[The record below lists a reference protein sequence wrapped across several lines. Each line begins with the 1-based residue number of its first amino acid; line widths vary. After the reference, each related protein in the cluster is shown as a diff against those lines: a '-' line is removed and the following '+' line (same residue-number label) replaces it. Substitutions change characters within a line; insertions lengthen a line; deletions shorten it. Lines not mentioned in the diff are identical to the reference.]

1 MEQIRQ
7 LIHITGIVQGV
18 GFRPFIYKLAKQYQ
32 LSGYVL
38 NNGDGVS
45 IEVEGEERKVTA
57 FYNDII
63 LQAPPLSRIDSI
75 TAQAIAVVDALTF
88 ISDNALPEHTPKFI
102 ITESDSSQSA
112 TVCVSP
118 DQGICPACLDDINDP
133 TNRHYRYPFTNCT
146 HCGPRYTLIKQLPY
160 DRKQTSMAAF
170 AMCPDCEA
178 AYTNPEDRR
187 YHAQPVS
194 CPKCGPWVRFYDLEN
209 KKNQPEPIADHY
221 AAIEATAAALNAGKI
236 IAVKGLGGF
245 HLMCDATNQQAV
257 AQLRLRKQRQR
268 KPLAVMMKDTHQ
280 AQGYIEGS
288 PQEWALLGS
297 QQRPITLFRKKAS
310 CSDYVSDA
318 DFTIT
323 PRARADIADIA
334 DNVAPNIPYLGVM
347 LPYTPL
353 HYLLFDL
360 VDVPLVAT
368 SANISGFPI
377 IANSDDIF
385 RQLGHVVD
393 GVLDHN
399 REIVHCCDDSLVQVA
414 GGRRQTLRLAR
425 GYAPYTFSLP
435 HKLTHPVLAV
445 GGQQKVTFGLG
456 FAEQGIISP
465 HVGDMFGLDM
475 QQHYQQ
481 MLNGFTHI
489 YHVKPQTIVC
499 DKHPNY
505 MTTEWAQDYVKGY
518 VQDNAQGNVQKNGQ
532 EAAQENSPD
541 SIHTNN
547 QDSSC
552 EKSTPLLQLQHHH
565 AHIVA
570 VMAEHQM
577 RETVLGFA
585 FDGTGLGDDHQIWGG
600 EVLLADH
607 QTAKRLYHLKPFRL
621 IGGERAIKEP
631 ARILLGLLLEYY
643 SFEQIKAFQL
653 EAFACM
659 PNSKFDNLY
668 RLWLTEQSSPYTTSM
683 GRLVDAFASLLGL
696 VEQVDFEGE
705 CGMRLEALAIQA
717 DADKGAEP
725 PSSPAF
731 FVENDV
737 IDPQPLLANVI
748 DSLATSTL
756 QSACSDLTSGP
767 SIFTSKRTLAI
778 KQNAASQFFTA
789 LVEMISTISAKHP
802 EYPVVVSGGVFQN
815 CVLMDRL
822 DARFTS
828 DARSFLTSE
837 IIPLNDGGIAMG
849 QLWHGLWQ

>member
-1 MEQIRQ
+1 MVQIRQ

-45 IEVEGEERKVTA
+45 IEVEGEERQVTA
-57 FYNDII
+57 FYNDIT

-88 ISDNALPEHTPKFI
+88 ISDNVSPEHTPKFI

-194 CPKCGPWVRFYDLEN
+194 CPKCGPWVSFYDLACKAE
-209 KKNQPEPIADHY
+209 QPEPVADHY

-280 AQGYIEGS
+280 AQCYIEGS

-297 QQRPITLFRKKAS
+297 QQRPITLFRKKVS
-310 CSDYVSDA
+310 CSGYVSGA
-318 DFTIT
+318 DITIT
-323 PRARADIADIA
+323 ARTRADIA

-393 GVLDHN
+393 GILDHN
-399 REIVHCCDDSLVQVA
+399 REIVHCCDDSLVQIA

-456 FAEQGIISP
+456 FAGQGIISP

-505 MTTEWAQDYVKGY
+505 MTTEWAQDYVEGSVQGY
-518 VQDNAQGNVQKNGQ
+518 VQKNGQ

-541 SIHTNN
+541 SIHNNN
-547 QDSSC
+547 QERSC
-552 EKSTPLLQLQHHH
+552 EKPTPLLQLQHHH

-600 EVLLADH
+600 EVLLANH

-653 EAFACM
+653 DAFTCM
-659 PNSKFDNLY
+659 PNSKLDNLY

-696 VEQVDFEGE
+696 VERVDYEGE

-717 DADKGAEP
+717 EVNEAVEP
-725 PSSPAF
+725 LPILMF

-737 IDPQPLLANVI
+737 IDPQPLLASVI
-748 DSLATSTL
+748 DNLITSATQSDSSNFMAQRDLAVKL
-756 QSACSDLTSGP
+756 
-767 SIFTSKRTLAI
+767 
-778 KQNAASQFFTA
+778 NAANQFFTA
-789 LVEMISTISAKHP
+789 LVEMIYTISAKHP

-815 CVLMDRL
+815 RVLMDRL

-828 DARSFLTSE
+828 EDRSFLTSE

>member
-1 MEQIRQ
+1 MNC
-7 LIHITGIVQGV
+7 VNDA
-18 GFRPFIYKLAKQYQ
+18 GF
-32 LSGYVL
+32 
-38 NNGDGVS
+38 
-45 IEVEGEERKVTA
+45 
-57 FYNDII
+57 
-63 LQAPPLSRIDSI
+63 
-75 TAQAIAVVDALTF
+75 
-88 ISDNALPEHTPKFI
+88 
-102 ITESDSSQSA
+102 
-112 TVCVSP
+112 
-118 DQGICPACLDDINDP
+118 
-133 TNRHYRYPFTNCT
+133 
-146 HCGPRYTLIKQLPY
+146 
-160 DRKQTSMAAF
+160 
-170 AMCPDCEA
+170 
-178 AYTNPEDRR
+178 
-187 YHAQPVS
+187 
-194 CPKCGPWVRFYDLEN
+194 
-209 KKNQPEPIADHY
+209 
-221 AAIEATAAALNAGKI
+221 
-236 IAVKGLGGF
+236 
-245 HLMCDATNQQAV
+245 V
-257 AQLRLRKQRQR
+257 A
-268 KPLAVMMKDTHQ
+268 
-280 AQGYIEGS
+280 S
-288 PQEWALLGS
+288 
-297 QQRPITLFRKKAS
+297 
-310 CSDYVSDA
+310 
-318 DFTIT
+318 
-323 PRARADIADIA
+323 ADIA
-334 DNVAPNIPYLGVM
+334 DNVAPHIPYLGVM

-385 RQLGHVVD
+385 RLLGHVVD

-399 REIVHCCDDSLVQVA
+399 REIVHCCDDSLVQIA

-456 FAEQGIISP
+456 FTEQGIISP

-475 QQHYQQ
+475 QQHYQK
-481 MLNGFTHI
+481 MLNGFTQI

-518 VQDNAQGNVQKNGQ
+518 VQKNGQ
-532 EAAQENSPD
+532 EAVQENSLD
-541 SIHTNN
+541 TIHTNN
-547 QDSSC
+547 HDSSY
-552 EKSTPLLQLQHHH
+552 EKPTQLLQLQHHH

-607 QTAKRLYHLKPFRL
+607 KTAKRLYHLKPFRL

-653 EAFACM
+653 EAFANM
-659 PNSKFDNLY
+659 PNSKLDNLY

-696 VEQVDFEGE
+696 VEQVDYEGE

-725 PSSPAF
+725 PSRPTF
-731 FVENDV
+731 VVENDV
-737 IDPQPLLANVI
+737 IDPQPLLASVI
-748 DSLATSTL
+748 DSLAITAF
-756 QSACSDLTSGP
+756 QSACADLTTGPSVLTTTP
-767 SIFTSKRTLAI
+767 SIFTVKQALAI
-778 KQNAASQFFTA
+778 KQNAANQFFTA

-815 CVLMDRL
+815 RVLMDKL

-849 QLWHGLWQ
+849 QLWHGLWHEVAAAE